1 MLSSPY
7 TKRALDFRNKNFT
20 LRRLNIMK
28 HNANFIFNNLINILF
43 FHTTYSKKNRKKYNE
58 KGFFIEHTFDFN
70 YGTTN
75 YKILQT
81 FKEIDGKGIY
91 SIQYFENGIY
101 IPHNIRFVYHL
112 LKGIPNLSNDYNN
125 WEVLAYD

>member
-1 MLSSPY
+1 MKQNP
-7 TKRALDFRNKNFT
+7 
-20 LRRLNIMK
+20 NI
-28 HNANFIFNNLINILF
+28 IFNNLINILS
-43 FHTTYSKKNRKKYNE
+43 FHTTYSKKNRKKCNQ
-58 KGFFIEHTFDFN
+58 KGLCIKHTFNFN

-81 FKEIDGKGIY
+81 FREIDGKGIY

-112 LKGIPNLSNDYNN
+112 LKGIPYLSNDYHNSRSN
-125 WEVLAYD
+125 LVICQDDF

>member
-1 MLSSPY
+1 M
-7 TKRALDFRNKNFT
+7 NKNT
-20 LRRLNIMK
+20 NI
-28 HNANFIFNNLINILF
+28 IINNLIKILS
-43 FHTTYSKKNRKKYNE
+43 FHTTYSKKNRKKCNQ
-58 KGFFIEHTFDFN
+58 KRIFIEHTFDFN

-75 YKILQT
+75 YTILQT
-81 FKEIDGKGIY
+81 FREINGKGIY

-112 LKGIPNLSNDYNN
+112 LKGIPYLSNDYYD

>member
-1 MLSSPY
+1 M
-7 TKRALDFRNKNFT
+7 RKN
-20 LRRLNIMK
+20 NNSI
-28 HNANFIFNNLINILF
+28 IFENLINIIF

-58 KGFFIEHTFDFN
+58 KGFCIQHTSNFN

-81 FKEIDGKGIY
+81 FREIDGKGIY

-112 LKGIPNLSNDYNN
+112 LKGIPYLSNDYYD